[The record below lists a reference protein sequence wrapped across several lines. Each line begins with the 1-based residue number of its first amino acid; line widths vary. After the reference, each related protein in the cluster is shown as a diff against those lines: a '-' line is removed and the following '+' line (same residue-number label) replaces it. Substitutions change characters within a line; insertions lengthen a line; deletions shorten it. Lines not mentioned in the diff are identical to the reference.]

1 MTFIFSERD
10 VDMKI
15 SICIPMYNEN
25 AVIAQTAQTLSDYMQ
40 AHFADY
46 EIIFCSDG
54 SIDGC
59 DETVRALGL
68 PNVIVISNSPN
79 RGKGHAVRTAMLA
92 ASGDVRMFTDADL
105 AYGTDVIERFVAC
118 FSGETP
124 TDVAIGSRNL
134 SKDGYM
140 GYTPIRKLASKLY
153 FRMLGAL
160 GRVKISDSQCG
171 CKAYSARA
179 AEQIFSKCEVNG
191 FAFDF
196 ETLLWARKL
205 GLSIREVPVRII
217 QHGTSKVDVFK
228 DSFRMLRDVHRMK
241 KRINKQKGEGAS

>member
-1 MTFIFSERD
+1 MTFIYSERD

-25 AVIAQTAQTLSDYMQ
+25 AVIAQTARTLSEYMQ

-68 PNVIVISNSPN
+68 PNVSVISNSPN
-79 RGKGHAVRTAMLA
+79 KGKGYAVRTAMLA

-105 AYGTDVIERFVAC
+105 AYGTDVIERFVKS
-118 FSGETP
+118 FEEGT

-134 SKDGYM
+134 CKDGYL
-140 GYTPIRKLASKLY
+140 GYTPVRKIASRLY
-153 FRMLGAL
+153 FRILGAV

-205 GLSIREVPVRII
+205 GFTIREVPVRILN
-217 QHGTSKVDVFK
+217 HGTSKVDVFK
-228 DSFRMLRDVHRMK
+228 DPFRMLRDVHRMK
-241 KRINKQKGEGAS
+241 KRINKQKGE